1 MSNLLAYLCRLL
13 AWAPQNFAEFCWN
26 LARAS
31 PVFFRFATRHST
43 AIMRIIHAASGRV
56 GRGVFCA
63 AAATGRLLHVG
74 EVMGPPTSECL
85 LLLSR
90 VPVREDP
97 PFSQRHFRVFL
108 FGLLRPL
115 RRRAA
120 GAPSAL
126 CLSRC
131 GAHRAPLHAL
141 CAAATAPVPARDY
154 FPCPSAVHRHFRV
167 SLRLYCSATS
177 SALSVFGAICSPC
190 ICTSGALV
198 LLPTGAAFMF
208 SGDLRRHSWVYV
220 TSGCLNI
227 LSDVWRYPL
236 RHVWGGADALRLS
249 DIRS

>member
-1 MSNLLAYLCRLL
+1 
-13 AWAPQNFAEFCWN
+13 
-26 LARAS
+26 
-31 PVFFRFATRHST
+31 
-43 AIMRIIHAASGRV
+43 MRIIHAASGRV

-63 AAATGRLLHVG
+63 AAATGRLLYVG

-154 FPCPSAVHRHFRV
+154 FPCPSA
-167 SLRLYCSATS
+167 SLQGVPPLV
-177 SALSVFGAICSPC
+177 LFGHLVGAIRFRCHLFAVHLHLWRARSPAHRR
-190 ICTSGALV
+190 GVHV
-198 LLPTGAAFMF
+198 L
-208 SGDLRRHSWVYV
+208 W
-220 TSGCLNI
+220 
-227 LSDVWRYPL
+227 
-236 RHVWGGADALRLS
+236 
-249 DIRS
+249 